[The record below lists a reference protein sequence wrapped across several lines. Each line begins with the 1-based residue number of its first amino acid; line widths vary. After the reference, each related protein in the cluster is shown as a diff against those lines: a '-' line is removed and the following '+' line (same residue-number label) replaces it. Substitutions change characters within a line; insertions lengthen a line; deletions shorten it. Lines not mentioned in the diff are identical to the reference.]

1 MMHGAWGAH
10 VLAAV
15 ALGVTCSAPRAQSV
29 ADFYKG
35 RTVDF
40 IVGAAAGG
48 GFDQASPAA
57 S

>member
-1 MMHGAWGAH
+1 MMHGAWVAH

-15 ALGVTCSAPRAQSV
+15 AFGVTCSAPRAKSV

-40 IVGAAAGG
+40 ILGAAAGG
-48 GFDQASPAA
+48 GFDRASPAA

>member
-1 MMHGAWGAH
+1 MTHGAWVAH

-48 GFDQASPAA
+48 RFNRASAAA